1 LLNQTQADNT
11 DLQNLVNAY
20 IDNLNL
26 DKSTVWIDNITIT
39 QPANSYTEVQTLPVP
54 YAGFVS
60 VNVTSSTTNSTYV
73 ETIWSTWGI
82 NYDNNI
88 TVGTKGT
95 ANFPVLS
102 NNWEPI
108 PNIVNDT
115 LYSLT
120 FDLPGHNITIPLTR
134 SWNSSVA
141 WNWSNATTTIIAPWI
156 NETVTVY
163 PGSGAMTL
171 LTILVPEIR
180 IGNTN
185 TVGNATE
192 TVTITYYYWPLFP
205 NHALQKALVKLKEK
219 TEKKDTIFLAKTM
232 SEIEKA
238 PSSVPTGTD
247 KRNQTRLRL
256 RNLGRRQIQHTRG
269 KKRRQT
275 PRCQGCLH
283 YSALWAKI
291 FD

>member
-1 LLNQTQADNT
+1 
-11 DLQNLVNAY
+11 
-20 IDNLNL
+20 
-26 DKSTVWIDNITIT
+26 
-39 QPANSYTEVQTLPVP
+39 VQTLPVP

-60 VNVTSSTTNSTYV
+60 VNVTSSTTNNTYV

-120 FDLPGHNITIPLTR
+120 FDLPGQNITIPLTGF
-134 SWNSSVA
+134 WNSSVT
-141 WNWSNATTTIIAPWI
+141 WNWSNATYTIAAPWI

-163 PGSGAMTL
+163 PGSGATTF
-171 LTILVPEIR
+171 LTILMPEIR

-192 TVTITYYYWPLFP
+192 TVTITYYY
-205 NHALQKALVKLKEK
+205 
-219 TEKKDTIFLAKTM
+219 
-232 SEIEKA
+232 
-238 PSSVPTGTD
+238 
-247 KRNQTRLRL
+247 
-256 RNLGRRQIQHTRG
+256 
-269 KKRRQT
+269 
-275 PRCQGCLH
+275 
-283 YSALWAKI
+283 
-291 FD
+291 